1 MNESVVLKRF
11 KAVLK
16 SPMLQMNLLA
26 ALTGTCAAV
35 LTWVFISLTKGIQGI
50 FYGDSFIQNSLIDSG
65 NEWKII
71 FIPALGGLVAGL
83 IIEYWSKDAKG
94 AGVPLVMEAVAFK
107 QARLSAK
114 KAVAK
119 CFAAAACI
127 GTGMSL
133 GRVGPMVVI
142 SSTVGS
148 EIGQRTGKTVDETR
162 TLVGCGAASA
172 ITAAFNAP
180 LGGVLFAIE
189 LILAELRTRSFIP
202 IVVAVV
208 IATIVGR
215 ELTGDLAAFD
225 NIPKYPLGSPT
236 EYPLYIVL
244 GLVTGLAAAGFI
256 KLLNWVETNIEKIDI
271 IPVFI
276 RTSLG
281 GLCVGLIAL
290 SFPHILGNGFGVT
303 SDLISLDYDE
313 GGNMALGSSFPVN
326 LDMASGVTSLLIF
339 VISIMLLKIIATSV
353 SIGSGGSGGIF
364 TPSLFIGAALGA
376 ALGLVLND
384 MGMVDHPGAFALV
397 GMAAFVAS
405 TTRATLTA
413 IILLFEM
420 TATYEIILPL
430 MLSCVVADAVCYGVS
445 EHSCYTAKLARRGI
459 SIDLESEQDL
469 MGMIKVE
476 DAMTKDVMTI
486 TPERPLEAAFQII
499 EDTGHMSLPVVNDKG
514 ELSGIITWAD
524 IHIAA
529 LRHERHLT
537 VGDYC
542 VTDLITVTPKE
553 NLAQA
558 LDSLGSREISH
569 LPVVDK
575 TNQKKLIGIIT
586 KGDIVKAYNRQR
598 FMRKQMSWQEEF

>member
-1 MNESVVLKRF
+1 MNESEALKRF
-11 KAVLK
+11 RAVLK
-16 SPMLQMNLLA
+16 SQMLQMNLLA

-35 LTWVFISLTKGIQGI
+35 LTWVFISMSKGIQGI
-50 FYGDSFIQNSLIDSG
+50 FYGDSFIQNSLIGSES
-65 NEWKII
+65 EWKII

-94 AGVPLVMEAVAFK
+94 VGVPLVMEAVTFK

-202 IVVAVV
+202 IVVAAV
-208 IATIVGR
+208 IATTVGR
-215 ELTGDLAAFD
+215 GLTGDVAAFD
-225 NIPKYPLGSPT
+225 SIPKYPVGDAA

-244 GLVTGLAAAGFI
+244 GIVTGLAAAAFI

-271 IPVFI
+271 IPVPF
-276 RTSLG
+276 RTCLG

-290 SFPHILGNGFGVT
+290 SFPHILGNGFDVT

-313 GGNMALGSSFPVN
+313 EGNMAMGNSFPVN
-326 LDMASGVTSLLIF
+326 LDMASGITSLLIF
-339 VISIMLLKIIATSV
+339 VISIMLLKIIATSI

-384 MGMVDHPGAFALV
+384 IGMVDHPGAFALV

-413 IILLFEM
+413 IVLLFEM

-430 MLSCVVADAVCYGVS
+430 MLSCVVADAVCYVVS
-445 EHSCYTAKLARRGI
+445 KHSCYTAKLARRGI
-459 SIDLESEQDL
+459 NIDLGAEQDL
-469 MGMIKVE
+469 MRMIKVE
-476 DAMTKDVMTI
+476 DVMTEDVMTI
-486 TPERPLEAAFQII
+486 TPERPLELALQII

-514 ELSGIITWAD
+514 ELDGIITWAD
-524 IHIAA
+524 LHVAT

-542 VTDLITVTPKE
+542 VTDLITITPKE

-558 LDSLGSREISH
+558 LDSLGYREISH

-575 TNQKKLIGIIT
+575 TNRKKLVGIIT

-598 FMRKQMSWQEEF
+598 FLRKQMSWQEEF

>member
-1 MNESVVLKRF
+1 MNESEVLNRF

-35 LTWVFISLTKGIQGI
+35 LTWVFISLSKGIQGI

-313 GGNMALGSSFPVN
+313 GGNMVLGSSFPVN
-326 LDMASGVTSLLIF
+326 LDMASGITSLLIF

-469 MGMIKVE
+469 MRMIKVE

-524 IHIAA
+524 IHIAT

-558 LDSLGSREISH
+558 LESLGYREISH

-598 FMRKQMSWQEEF
+598 TLRKQMSWQEKN

>member
-1 MNESVVLKRF
+1 MNVSEALKRF
-11 KAVLK
+11 NAVLK
-16 SPMLQMNLLA
+16 SQMLQMNLLA

-35 LTWVFISLTKGIQGI
+35 LTWVFISMSKGIQGI
-50 FYGDSFIQNSLIDSG
+50 FYGDSFIQNSLIGSES
-65 NEWKII
+65 EWKII

-94 AGVPLVMEAVAFK
+94 VGVPLVMEAVSFK

-114 KAVAK
+114 KAIAK

-202 IVVAVV
+202 IVVAAV
-208 IATIVGR
+208 IATTVGR
-215 ELTGDLAAFD
+215 GLTGDVAAFD
-225 NIPKYPLGSPT
+225 SIPKYPVGDAS

-244 GLVTGLAAAGFI
+244 GIVTGLAAAAFI

-271 IPVFI
+271 IPVPF
-276 RTSLG
+276 RTCLG

-290 SFPHILGNGFGVT
+290 SFPHILGNGFDVT

-313 GGNMALGSSFPVN
+313 EGNMAMGNSFPVN
-326 LDMASGVTSLLIF
+326 LDMASGITSLLIF
-339 VISIMLLKIIATSV
+339 VISIMLLKIIATSI

-384 MGMVDHPGAFALV
+384 IGMVDHPGAFALV

-413 IILLFEM
+413 IVLLFEM

-430 MLSCVVADAVCYGVS
+430 MLSCVVADAVCYVVS
-445 EHSCYTAKLARRGI
+445 KHSCYTAKLARRGI
-459 SIDLESEQDL
+459 NIDLGAEQDL
-469 MGMIKVE
+469 MRMIKVE
-476 DAMTKDVMTI
+476 DVMTEDVMTI
-486 TPERPLEAAFQII
+486 TPERPLELALQII

-514 ELSGIITWAD
+514 ELDGIITWAD
-524 IHIAA
+524 LHVAT

-542 VTDLITVTPKE
+542 VTDLITITPKE

-558 LDSLGSREISH
+558 LDSLGYREISH

-575 TNQKKLIGIIT
+575 ANRKKLVGIIT

-598 FMRKQMSWQEEF
+598 FLRKQMSWQEEF

>member
-1 MNESVVLKRF
+1 MNESKVLNRF

-35 LTWVFISLTKGIQGI
+35 LTWVFISLSKGIQGI

-208 IATIVGR
+208 VATIVGR
-215 ELTGDLAAFD
+215 ELTGNLAAFD

-313 GGNMALGSSFPVN
+313 GGNMVLGSSFPVN
-326 LDMASGVTSLLIF
+326 LDMASGITSLLIF

-469 MGMIKVE
+469 MRMIKVE

-486 TPERPLEAAFQII
+486 TSERPLEVAFQII

-524 IHIAA
+524 IHIAT

-558 LDSLGSREISH
+558 LDSLGYREISH

-598 FMRKQMSWQEEF
+598 TLRKQMSWQEKN

>member
-1 MNESVVLKRF
+1 MNESKVLNRF

-35 LTWVFISLTKGIQGI
+35 LTWVFISLSKGIQGI

-313 GGNMALGSSFPVN
+313 GGNMVLGSSFPVN
-326 LDMASGVTSLLIF
+326 LDMASGITSLLIF

-469 MGMIKVE
+469 MRMIKVE

-486 TPERPLEAAFQII
+486 TSERPLEVAFQII

-524 IHIAA
+524 IHIAT

-558 LDSLGSREISH
+558 LDSLGYREISH

-598 FMRKQMSWQEEF
+598 TLRKQMSWQEKI

>member
-1 MNESVVLKRF
+1 MNESETLKRF
-11 KAVLK
+11 KTILK

-26 ALTGTCAAV
+26 ALIGTCAAV
-35 LTWVFISLTKGIQGI
+35 LTWVFISMSKGIQGV
-50 FYGDSFIQNSLIDSG
+50 FYGDSFIQNSFVDSE
-65 NEWKII
+65 NEWMII

-119 CFAAAACI
+119 FFAAAACI

-162 TLVGCGAASA
+162 TLVGCGAAGA

-202 IVVAVV
+202 IVVAAV
-208 IATIVGR
+208 IATTVGR
-215 ELTGDLAAFD
+215 GLTGDVAAFD
-225 NIPKYPLGSPT
+225 SIPKYPLGSPT

-256 KLLNWVETNIEKIDI
+256 KLLNWVETNIEKIDL
-271 IPVFI
+271 IPVPF
-276 RTSLG
+276 RTCLG
-281 GLCVGLIAL
+281 GLCVGVIAL
-290 SFPHILGNGFGVT
+290 SFPHVLGNGFGVT

-313 GGNMALGSSFPVN
+313 GGNMDLGNSF
-326 LDMASGVTSLLIF
+326 LGIDMASGITSLLIF

-376 ALGLVLND
+376 TLGLVLND

-413 IILLFEM
+413 IVLLFEM

-430 MLSCVVADAVCYGVS
+430 MLSCVVADAVCYVVS

-459 SIDLESEQDL
+459 NIDLGSDQDL
-469 MGMIKVE
+469 MRMIKVE

-486 TPERPLEAAFQII
+486 TPERPLEAALQII
-499 EDTGHMSLPVVNDKG
+499 EDTGHMGLPVVNDKG
-514 ELSGIITWAD
+514 DLGGIITWAD

-537 VGDYC
+537 VGDYY
-542 VTDLITVTPKE
+542 VTDLITITPKE

-558 LDSLGSREISH
+558 LDSLGYREISH

-575 TNQKKLIGIIT
+575 TNPKKLVGIIT
-586 KGDIVKAYNRQR
+586 KGDIIKAYNRQR
-598 FMRKQMSWQEEF
+598 FLRKQMSWQE

>member
-271 IPVFI
+271 IPVPF
-276 RTSLG
+276 RTCLG

-313 GGNMALGSSFPVN
+313 GGNMVLGSSFPVN

-469 MGMIKVE
+469 MRMIKVE

-486 TPERPLEAAFQII
+486 TPERPLEVAFQII

-537 VGDYC
+537 VGDYY

-575 TNQKKLIGIIT
+575 TNQKKLVGIIT
-586 KGDIVKAYNRQR
+586 KGDIIKAYNRQR

>member
-1 MNESVVLKRF
+1 MNRF

-35 LTWVFISLTKGIQGI
+35 LTWVFISMSKGIQGI

-119 CFAAAACI
+119 FFAAAACI

-215 ELTGDLAAFD
+215 ELMGDLAAFD

-271 IPVFI
+271 IPVPI
-276 RTSLG
+276 RTCLG

-313 GGNMALGSSFPVN
+313 GGNMVLGSSFPGS
-326 LDMASGVTSLLIF
+326 LDMVSGVTSLLIF

-413 IILLFEM
+413 IVLLFEM

-430 MLSCVVADAVCYGVS
+430 MLSCVVADAVCYVVS

-459 SIDLESEQDL
+459 NIDLGSEQDL
-469 MGMIKVE
+469 MRMIKVE
-476 DAMTKDVMTI
+476 DAMTEDVMTI
-486 TPERPLEAAFQII
+486 TPERPLEVALQII
-499 EDTGHMSLPVVNDKG
+499 EDTGHMGLPVVNDKG
-514 ELSGIITWAD
+514 ELGGIITWAD

-537 VGDYC
+537 VGDYY
-542 VTDLITVTPKE
+542 VTDLITITPKE

-558 LDSLGSREISH
+558 LDSLGYREISH

-575 TNQKKLIGIIT
+575 TNQKKLVGIIT
-586 KGDIVKAYNRQR
+586 KGDIIKAYNRQR
-598 FMRKQMSWQEEF
+598 FMRKQMSWQE

>member
-1 MNESVVLKRF
+1 MNESKVLNRF

-35 LTWVFISLTKGIQGI
+35 LTWVFISLSKGIQGI

-208 IATIVGR
+208 VATIVGR

-313 GGNMALGSSFPVN
+313 GGNMVLGSSFPVN
-326 LDMASGVTSLLIF
+326 LDMASGITSLLIF

-469 MGMIKVE
+469 MRMIKVE

-486 TPERPLEAAFQII
+486 TSERPLEVAFQII

-524 IHIAA
+524 IHIAT

-558 LDSLGSREISH
+558 LDSLGYREISH

-598 FMRKQMSWQEEF
+598 TLRKQMSWQEKN

>member
-1 MNESVVLKRF
+1 MNESKVLNRF

-35 LTWVFISLTKGIQGI
+35 LTWVFISLSKGIQGI

-119 CFAAAACI
+119 FFAAAACI

-215 ELTGDLAAFD
+215 ELMGDLAAFD

-313 GGNMALGSSFPVN
+313 GGNMVLGSSFPVN
-326 LDMASGVTSLLIF
+326 LDMASGITSLLIF

-430 MLSCVVADAVCYGVS
+430 MLSCVVADAVCYVVS

-459 SIDLESEQDL
+459 NIDLGSEQDL
-469 MGMIKVE
+469 MRMIKVE

-486 TPERPLEAAFQII
+486 TPERPLEVALQII
-499 EDTGHMSLPVVNDKG
+499 EDTGHMGLPVVNDKG

-524 IHIAA
+524 IHIAT

-558 LDSLGSREISH
+558 LDSLGYREISH

-598 FMRKQMSWQEEF
+598 TMRKQMSWQEKI

>member
-1 MNESVVLKRF
+1 MNRF

-35 LTWVFISLTKGIQGI
+35 LTWVFISLSKGIQGI

-119 CFAAAACI
+119 FFAAAACI

-215 ELTGDLAAFD
+215 ELMGDLAAFD

-313 GGNMALGSSFPVN
+313 GGNMVLGSSFPGS
-326 LDMASGVTSLLIF
+326 LDMASGITSLLIF

-413 IILLFEM
+413 IVLLFEM

-430 MLSCVVADAVCYGVS
+430 MLSCVVADAVCYVVS

-459 SIDLESEQDL
+459 NIDLGSEQDL
-469 MGMIKVE
+469 MRMIKVE

-486 TPERPLEAAFQII
+486 TPERPLEVALQII
-499 EDTGHMSLPVVNDKG
+499 EDTGHMGLPVVNDKG
-514 ELSGIITWAD
+514 ELGGIITWAD

-537 VGDYC
+537 VGDYY
-542 VTDLITVTPKE
+542 VTDLITITPKE

-558 LDSLGSREISH
+558 LDSLGYREISH

-586 KGDIVKAYNRQR
+586 KGDIIKAYNRQR
-598 FMRKQMSWQEEF
+598 FMRKQMSWQE

>member
-1 MNESVVLKRF
+1 MNESETLKRF

-35 LTWVFISLTKGIQGI
+35 LTWVFISMSKGIQGI
-50 FYGDSFIQNSLIDSG
+50 FYGDSFIQNSLIGSES
-65 NEWKII
+65 EWKII

-94 AGVPLVMEAVAFK
+94 VGVPLVMEAVTFK

-202 IVVAVV
+202 IVVAAV
-208 IATIVGR
+208 IATTVGR
-215 ELTGDLAAFD
+215 GLTGDVAAFD
-225 NIPKYPLGSPT
+225 SIPKYPVGDAA

-244 GLVTGLAAAGFI
+244 GIVTGLAAAAFI

-271 IPVFI
+271 IPVPF
-276 RTSLG
+276 RTCLG

-290 SFPHILGNGFGVT
+290 SFPHILGNGFDVT

-313 GGNMALGSSFPVN
+313 EGNMAMGNSFPVN
-326 LDMASGVTSLLIF
+326 LDMASGITSLLIF
-339 VISIMLLKIIATSV
+339 VISIMLLKIIATSI

-376 ALGLVLND
+376 ALGLALND

-413 IILLFEM
+413 IVLLFEM

-430 MLSCVVADAVCYGVS
+430 MLSCVVADAVCYVVS
-445 EHSCYTAKLARRGI
+445 KHSCYTAKLARRGI
-459 SIDLESEQDL
+459 NIDLGAEQDL
-469 MGMIKVE
+469 MRMIKVE
-476 DAMTKDVMTI
+476 DVMTEDVMTI
-486 TPERPLEAAFQII
+486 TPERPLELALQII

-514 ELSGIITWAD
+514 ELDGIITWAD
-524 IHIAA
+524 LHVAT

-542 VTDLITVTPKE
+542 VTDLITITPKE

-558 LDSLGSREISH
+558 LDSLGYREISH

-575 TNQKKLIGIIT
+575 TNRKKLVGIIT

-598 FMRKQMSWQEEF
+598 FLRKQMSWQEEF

>member
-1 MNESVVLKRF
+1 MNRF

-35 LTWVFISLTKGIQGI
+35 LTWVFISLSKGIQGI

-208 IATIVGR
+208 VATIVGR

-313 GGNMALGSSFPVN
+313 GGNMVLGSSFPVN
-326 LDMASGVTSLLIF
+326 LDMASGITSLLIF

-430 MLSCVVADAVCYGVS
+430 MLSCVVADAVCYVVS

-459 SIDLESEQDL
+459 NIDLGSEQDL
-469 MGMIKVE
+469 MRMIKVE

-486 TPERPLEAAFQII
+486 TSERPLEVAFQII
-499 EDTGHMSLPVVNDKG
+499 EDTGHMGLPVVNDKG

-524 IHIAA
+524 IHIAT

-558 LDSLGSREISH
+558 LDSLGYREISH

-598 FMRKQMSWQEEF
+598 TLRKQMSWQEKN

>member
-1 MNESVVLKRF
+1 MNESKVLNRF

-16 SPMLQMNLLA
+16 SPMLQMSLLA

-35 LTWVFISLTKGIQGI
+35 LTWVFISLSKGIQGI

-119 CFAAAACI
+119 FFAAAACI

-215 ELTGDLAAFD
+215 ELTGNLAAFD

-244 GLVTGLAAAGFI
+244 GLGTGLAAAGFI

-313 GGNMALGSSFPVN
+313 GGNMVLGSSFPGS
-326 LDMASGVTSLLIF
+326 LDMASGITSLLIF

-397 GMAAFVAS
+397 GMAAFVAA

-420 TATYEIILPL
+420 TATYDIILPL
-430 MLSCVVADAVCYGVS
+430 MLSCVVADAVCYVVS
-445 EHSCYTAKLARRGI
+445 EHSYYTSKLARRGI
-459 SIDLESEQDL
+459 NIDLGSEQDL
-469 MGMIKVE
+469 MRMIRVE
-476 DAMTKDVMTI
+476 DAMTENVMTI
-486 TPERPLEAAFQII
+486 TSEKPLEVALQII
-499 EDTGHMSLPVVNDKG
+499 EDTGHMSLPVVNDNG

-524 IHIAA
+524 IHSAA

-542 VTDLITVTPKE
+542 VRDLITVTPKE

-558 LDSLGSREISH
+558 LDSLGYREISH

-575 TNQKKLIGIIT
+575 ANRKKLIGIIT

-598 FMRKQMSWQEEF
+598 FLRKQKSWQEEF

>member
-1 MNESVVLKRF
+1 MNRF

-35 LTWVFISLTKGIQGI
+35 LTWVFISLSKGIQGI

-119 CFAAAACI
+119 FFAAAACI

-215 ELTGDLAAFD
+215 ELMGDLAAFD

-313 GGNMALGSSFPVN
+313 GGNMVLGSSFPGS
-326 LDMASGVTSLLIF
+326 LDMASGITSLLIF

-430 MLSCVVADAVCYGVS
+430 MLSCVVADAVCYVVS

-459 SIDLESEQDL
+459 NIDLGSEQDL
-469 MGMIKVE
+469 MRMIKVE

-486 TPERPLEAAFQII
+486 TSERPLEVAFQII

-524 IHIAA
+524 IHIAT

-558 LDSLGSREISH
+558 LDSLGYREISH

-598 FMRKQMSWQEEF
+598 TMRKQMSWQEKI

>member
-1 MNESVVLKRF
+1 MNESEALERLE
-11 KAVLK
+11 AVFK

-35 LTWVFISLTKGIQGI
+35 LTWVFISMSKGIQGI
-50 FYGDSFIQNSLIDSG
+50 FYGDSFIHNSLVGSG
-65 NEWKII
+65 DEWKII
-71 FIPALGGLVAGL
+71 FIPALGGLLAGL
-83 IIEYWSKDAKG
+83 IIEYWSKEAKG
-94 AGVPLVMEAVAFK
+94 AGVPLVMEAVTFK

-114 KAVAK
+114 KAIAK
-119 CFAAAACI
+119 CFAAATCI

-202 IVVAVV
+202 IVVAAV
-208 IATIVGR
+208 IATTVGR
-215 ELTGDLAAFD
+215 GLTGDVAAFD
-225 NIPKYPLGSPT
+225 SIPKYSLGSPS
-236 EYPLYIVL
+236 EYPFYIVL
-244 GLVTGLAAAGFI
+244 GLITGFAAAIFI
-256 KLLNWVETNIEKIDI
+256 RLLNLVETNIEKMEAV
-271 IPVFI
+271 PVPF
-276 RTSLG
+276 RTCLG

-290 SFPHILGNGFGVT
+290 SFPHVLGNGFGVT
-303 SDLISLDYDE
+303 SDLISLDANGE
-313 GGNMALGSSFPVN
+313 GGLVMGDSFPENMNVG
-326 LDMASGVTSLLIF
+326 SGVSSLLIF
-339 VISIMLLKIIATSV
+339 VLSIMILKIIATSI

-384 MGMVDHPGAFALV
+384 MGIVEHPGAFALV

-413 IILLFEM
+413 IVLLFEM

-430 MLSCVVADAVCYGVS
+430 MLSCVVADAVCFVAS

-459 SIDLESEQDL
+459 NIDLGAEQDL
-469 MGMIKVE
+469 MRMIKVE
-476 DAMTKDVMTI
+476 EAMTEEVMTI
-486 TPERPLEAAFQII
+486 TPERPLEVALQII
-499 EDTGHMSLPVVNDKG
+499 EDTGHMSLPVVNEKED
-514 ELSGIITWAD
+514 LHGIITWSD
-524 IHIAA
+524 IHVAA
-529 LRHERHLT
+529 LRHERHMT

-542 VTDLITVTPKE
+542 VTDLITVTPKQ

-558 LDSLGSREISH
+558 LDALGYRDIGH

-575 TNQKKLIGIIT
+575 SDPKKLIGIIT
-586 KGDIVKAYNRQR
+586 KGDIIKAYNRQR
-598 FMRKQMSWQEEF
+598 FLRKQMSWQE

>member
-1 MNESVVLKRF
+1 MKRF
-11 KAVLK
+11 KTTLR

-26 ALTGTCAAV
+26 AITGTCAAV
-35 LTWVFISLTKGIQGI
+35 LTWIFISMSNGIQGI
-50 FYGDSFIQNSLIDSG
+50 FYGDSFIRNSLVGSE
-65 NEWKII
+65 NEWRII
-71 FIPALGGLVAGL
+71 FIPALGGLIAGL

-94 AGVPLVMEAVAFK
+94 AGVPLVMEAVTFK

-114 KAVAK
+114 KAIAK
-119 CFAAAACI
+119 CFAAATCI

-142 SSTVGS
+142 SSTIGS

-202 IVVAVV
+202 IVVAAV
-208 IATIVGR
+208 IATTVGR
-215 ELTGDLAAFD
+215 GLTGDVAAFD
-225 NIPKYPLGSPT
+225 SIPKYTLSSPS
-236 EYPLYIVL
+236 EYPFYIIL
-244 GLVTGLAAAGFI
+244 GLITGFAAAAFI
-256 KLLNWVETNIEKIDI
+256 KLLNWVETNIEKIGM
-271 IPVFI
+271 IPVPL
-276 RTSLG
+276 RTCLG

-290 SFPHILGNGFGVT
+290 SFPHVLGNGFDVT
-303 SDLISLDYDE
+303 SDLISLDSDE
-313 GGNMALGSSFPVN
+313 SGSLILGNSFLDINMAP
-326 LDMASGVTSLLIF
+326 GVTSLLLFI
-339 VISIMLLKIIATSV
+339 ISIMLLKIIATSI

-384 MGMVDHPGAFALV
+384 MGIVDHPGAFALV

-413 IILLFEM
+413 IVLLFEM

-430 MLSCVVADAVCYGVS
+430 MLSCVVADAVCYGLS
-445 EHSCYTAKLARRGI
+445 EHSCYTSKLARRGI
-459 SIDLESEQDL
+459 NIDLGAEQDL
-469 MGMIKVE
+469 MRMIKVE
-476 DAMTKDVMTI
+476 DAMTEEVMTI
-486 TPERPLEAAFQII
+486 TSERPLEVALQII
-499 EDTGHMSLPVVNDKG
+499 EDTGHMSLPVVNDKN

-542 VTDLITVTPKE
+542 VTDLITVTPKDS
-553 NLAQA
+553 LAQA
-558 LDSLGSREISH
+558 LDSLGYREISH

-575 TNQKKLIGIIT
+575 SNRLKLLGIIT
-586 KGDIVKAYNRQR
+586 KGDIIKAYNRQKIL
-598 FMRKQMSWQEEF
+598 RKQMSWQEEF

>member
-1 MNESVVLKRF
+1 MNESKVLNRF

-271 IPVFI
+271 IPVPF
-276 RTSLG
+276 RTCLG

-290 SFPHILGNGFGVT
+290 SFPQVLGNGFGVT

-326 LDMASGVTSLLIF
+326 LDMASGVASLLIF

-469 MGMIKVE
+469 MRMIKVE

-486 TPERPLEAAFQII
+486 TPERPLEVAFQII

-537 VGDYC
+537 VGDYY

-575 TNQKKLIGIIT
+575 TNQKKLVGIIT
-586 KGDIVKAYNRQR
+586 KGDIIKAYNRQR

>member
-1 MNESVVLKRF
+1 MNGSEVLKRF

-208 IATIVGR
+208 VATIVGR
-215 ELTGDLAAFD
+215 ELTGNLAAFD

-271 IPVFI
+271 IPVPF
-276 RTSLG
+276 RTCLG

-290 SFPHILGNGFGVT
+290 SFPQVLGNGFGVT

-469 MGMIKVE
+469 MRMIKVE

-486 TPERPLEAAFQII
+486 TSERPLEVAFQII

-537 VGDYC
+537 VGDYY

-575 TNQKKLIGIIT
+575 TNQKKLVGIIT
-586 KGDIVKAYNRQR
+586 KGDIIKAYNRQR
-598 FMRKQMSWQEEF
+598 FMRKQMSWQKEF

>member
-1 MNESVVLKRF
+1 MNESEALERLE
-11 KAVLK
+11 AVFK

-35 LTWVFISLTKGIQGI
+35 LTWVFISMSKGIQGI
-50 FYGDSFIQNSLIDSG
+50 FYGDSFIHNSLVDSG
-65 NEWKII
+65 DEWKII
-71 FIPALGGLVAGL
+71 FIPALGGLLAGL
-83 IIEYWSKDAKG
+83 IIEYWSKEAKG
-94 AGVPLVMEAVAFK
+94 AGVPLVMEAVTFK

-114 KAVAK
+114 KAIAK
-119 CFAAAACI
+119 CFAAATCI

-202 IVVAVV
+202 IVVAAV
-208 IATIVGR
+208 IATTVGR
-215 ELTGDLAAFD
+215 GLTGDVAAFD
-225 NIPKYPLGSPT
+225 SIPKYSLGSPS
-236 EYPLYIVL
+236 EYPFYIVL
-244 GLVTGLAAAGFI
+244 GLITGFAAAIFI
-256 KLLNWVETNIEKIDI
+256 RLLNLVETNIEKMEAV
-271 IPVFI
+271 PVPF
-276 RTSLG
+276 RTCLG

-290 SFPHILGNGFGVT
+290 SFPHVLGNGFGVT
-303 SDLISLDYDE
+303 SDLISLDANGE
-313 GGNMALGSSFPVN
+313 GGLVMGDSFPENMNVG
-326 LDMASGVTSLLIF
+326 SGVSSLLIF
-339 VISIMLLKIIATSV
+339 VLSIMILKIIATSI

-384 MGMVDHPGAFALV
+384 MGIVEHPGAFALV

-413 IILLFEM
+413 IVLLFEM

-430 MLSCVVADAVCYGVS
+430 MLSCVVADAACFVAS

-459 SIDLESEQDL
+459 NIDLGAEQDL
-469 MGMIKVE
+469 MRMIKVE
-476 DAMTKDVMTI
+476 EAMTEEVMTI
-486 TPERPLEAAFQII
+486 TPERPLEAALQII
-499 EDTGHMSLPVVNDKG
+499 EDTGHMSLPVVNEKED
-514 ELSGIITWAD
+514 LHGIITWSD
-524 IHIAA
+524 IHVAA
-529 LRHERHLT
+529 LRHERHMT

-542 VTDLITVTPKE
+542 VTDLITVTPKQ

-558 LDSLGSREISH
+558 LDALGYRDIGH

-575 TNQKKLIGIIT
+575 SDPKKLIGIIT
-586 KGDIVKAYNRQR
+586 KGDIIKAYNRQR
-598 FMRKQMSWQEEF
+598 FLRKQMSWQE

>member
-1 MNESVVLKRF
+1 MNESEVLKRF

-271 IPVFI
+271 IPVPF
-276 RTSLG
+276 RTCLG

-290 SFPHILGNGFGVT
+290 SFPQVLGNGFGVT

-469 MGMIKVE
+469 MRMIKVE

-486 TPERPLEAAFQII
+486 TAERPLEAAFQII

-575 TNQKKLIGIIT
+575 TNQKKLVGIIT
-586 KGDIVKAYNRQR
+586 KGDIIKAYNRQR

>member
-1 MNESVVLKRF
+1 MNRF

-35 LTWVFISLTKGIQGI
+35 LTWVFISLSKGIQGI

-119 CFAAAACI
+119 FFAAAACI

-215 ELTGDLAAFD
+215 ELMGDLAAFD

-313 GGNMALGSSFPVN
+313 GGNMVLGSSFPGS
-326 LDMASGVTSLLIF
+326 LDMASGITSLLIF
-339 VISIMLLKIIATSV
+339 IISIMLLKIIATSV

-413 IILLFEM
+413 IVLLFEM

-430 MLSCVVADAVCYGVS
+430 MLSCVVADAVCYVVS

-459 SIDLESEQDL
+459 NIDLGSEQDL
-469 MGMIKVE
+469 MRMIKVE

-486 TPERPLEAAFQII
+486 TPERPLEVALQII
-499 EDTGHMSLPVVNDKG
+499 EDTGHMGLPVVNDKG

-524 IHIAA
+524 IHIAT

-558 LDSLGSREISH
+558 LDSLGYREISH

-575 TNQKKLIGIIT
+575 TNQKKLVGIIT
-586 KGDIVKAYNRQR
+586 KGDIIKAYNRQR
-598 FMRKQMSWQEEF
+598 FMRKQMSWQE

>member
-1 MNESVVLKRF
+1 MNEFGAVKRF

-35 LTWVFISLTKGIQGI
+35 LTWVFISMSKGIQGI
-50 FYGDSFIQNSLIDSG
+50 FYGDSFIHNSLVDSE
-65 NEWKII
+65 NEWMII

-94 AGVPLVMEAVAFK
+94 VGVPLVMEAVAFK

-114 KAVAK
+114 KAIAK

-202 IVVAVV
+202 IVVAAV
-208 IATIVGR
+208 IATTVGR
-215 ELTGDLAAFD
+215 GLTGDVAAFD
-225 NIPKYPLGSPT
+225 SIPKYPVGSPT
-236 EYPLYIVL
+236 EYPLYIIL
-244 GLVTGLAAAGFI
+244 GIVTGLAAAAFI
-256 KLLNWVETNIEKIDI
+256 KLLNWVEINIEKVDI
-271 IPVFI
+271 IPVPL
-276 RTSLG
+276 RTCLG

-313 GGNMALGSSFPVN
+313 GGSMALGNSFPVN
-326 LDMASGVTSLLIF
+326 LDMASGITSLLIF
-339 VISIMLLKIIATSV
+339 IISIMLLKIIATSI

-376 ALGLVLND
+376 ALGLVLSD

-420 TATYEIILPL
+420 TATYDIILPL
-430 MLSCVVADAVCYGVS
+430 MLSCVVADAVCYVVS
-445 EHSCYTAKLARRGI
+445 KHSCYTAKLAQRGI
-459 SIDLESEQDL
+459 NIDLGAEQDL
-469 MGMIKVE
+469 MRMIKVE
-476 DAMTKDVMTI
+476 DVMTEDVMTI
-486 TPERPLEAAFQII
+486 TPERPLEVALQII

-514 ELSGIITWAD
+514 ELGGIITWAD

-542 VTDLITVTPKE
+542 VTDLITITPKE
-553 NLAQA
+553 NLSQA
-558 LDSLGSREISH
+558 LDSLGYREISH

-575 TNQKKLIGIIT
+575 TDHKKLVGIIT

-598 FMRKQMSWQEEF
+598 TLRKQMSWQEEF

>member
-1 MNESVVLKRF
+1 MNESKVLNRF

-35 LTWVFISLTKGIQGI
+35 LTWVFISLSKGIQGI

-215 ELTGDLAAFD
+215 ELMGDLAAFD

-313 GGNMALGSSFPVN
+313 GGNMVLGSSFPVN
-326 LDMASGVTSLLIF
+326 LDMASGITSLLIF

-469 MGMIKVE
+469 MRMIKVE

-486 TPERPLEAAFQII
+486 TSERPLEVAFQII

-524 IHIAA
+524 IHIAT

-558 LDSLGSREISH
+558 LDSLGYREISH

-598 FMRKQMSWQEEF
+598 TLRKQMSWQEKN

>member
-1 MNESVVLKRF
+1 MNEFEALKRF
-11 KAVLK
+11 RAVLK
-16 SPMLQMNLLA
+16 SQMLQMNLLA

-35 LTWVFISLTKGIQGI
+35 LTWVFISMSKGIQGI
-50 FYGDSFIQNSLIDSG
+50 FYGDSFIQNSLIGSES
-65 NEWKII
+65 EWKII

-94 AGVPLVMEAVAFK
+94 VGVPLVMEAVSFK

-114 KAVAK
+114 KAIAK

-202 IVVAVV
+202 IVVAAV
-208 IATIVGR
+208 IATTVGR
-215 ELTGDLAAFD
+215 GLTGDVAAFD
-225 NIPKYPLGSPT
+225 SIPKYPVGDAA

-244 GLVTGLAAAGFI
+244 GIVTGLAAAAFI
-256 KLLNWVETNIEKIDI
+256 KLLNWVETNIEKIAI
-271 IPVFI
+271 IPVPF
-276 RTSLG
+276 RTCLG

-290 SFPHILGNGFGVT
+290 SFPHILGNGFDVT

-313 GGNMALGSSFPVN
+313 EGNMALGNSFPVN
-326 LDMASGVTSLLIF
+326 LDMASGITSLLIF
-339 VISIMLLKIIATSV
+339 VISIMLLKIIATSI

-384 MGMVDHPGAFALV
+384 IGMVDHPGAFALV

-413 IILLFEM
+413 I
-420 TATYEIILPL
+420 
-430 MLSCVVADAVCYGVS
+430 AVS
-445 EHSCYTAKLARRGI
+445 YT
-459 SIDLESEQDL
+459 
-469 MGMIKVE
+469 
-476 DAMTKDVMTI
+476 
-486 TPERPLEAAFQII
+486 
-499 EDTGHMSLPVVNDKG
+499 
-514 ELSGIITWAD
+514 
-524 IHIAA
+524 
-529 LRHERHLT
+529 HLT
-537 VGDYC
+537 
-542 VTDLITVTPKE
+542 
-553 NLAQA
+553 
-558 LDSLGSREISH
+558 
-569 LPVVDK
+569 LP
-575 TNQKKLIGIIT
+575 T
-586 KGDIVKAYNRQR
+586 KA
-598 FMRKQMSWQEEF
+598 

>member
-1 MNESVVLKRF
+1 MNRF

-35 LTWVFISLTKGIQGI
+35 LTWVFISLSKGIQGI

-119 CFAAAACI
+119 FFAAAACI

-215 ELTGDLAAFD
+215 ELMGDLAAFD

-313 GGNMALGSSFPVN
+313 GGNMVLGSSFPGS
-326 LDMASGVTSLLIF
+326 LDMASGITSLLIF

-430 MLSCVVADAVCYGVS
+430 MLSCVVADAVCYVVS

-459 SIDLESEQDL
+459 NIDLGSEQDL
-469 MGMIKVE
+469 MRMIKVE
-476 DAMTKDVMTI
+476 DAMTKDVITI
-486 TPERPLEAAFQII
+486 TPERPLEVALQII
-499 EDTGHMSLPVVNDKG
+499 EDTGHMGLPVVNDKG

-524 IHIAA
+524 IHIAT

-558 LDSLGSREISH
+558 LDSLGYREISH

-598 FMRKQMSWQEEF
+598 TMRKQMSWQEKI

>member
-1 MNESVVLKRF
+1 MNRF

-35 LTWVFISLTKGIQGI
+35 LTWVFISLSKGIQGI

-119 CFAAAACI
+119 FFAAAACI

-215 ELTGDLAAFD
+215 ELMGDLAAFD

-313 GGNMALGSSFPVN
+313 GGNMVLGSSFPGS
-326 LDMASGVTSLLIF
+326 LDMASGITSLLIF

-430 MLSCVVADAVCYGVS
+430 MLSCVVADAVCYVVS

-459 SIDLESEQDL
+459 NIDLGSEQDL
-469 MGMIKVE
+469 MRMIKVE

-486 TPERPLEAAFQII
+486 TPERPLEVALQII
-499 EDTGHMSLPVVNDKG
+499 EDTGHMGLPVVNDKG

-524 IHIAA
+524 IHIAT

-558 LDSLGSREISH
+558 LDSLGYREISH

-598 FMRKQMSWQEEF
+598 TMRKQMSWQEKI

>member
-35 LTWVFISLTKGIQGI
+35 LTWVFISMTKGIQGI

-215 ELTGDLAAFD
+215 GLTGDLAAFD

-271 IPVFI
+271 IPVPF
-276 RTSLG
+276 RTCLG

-290 SFPHILGNGFGVT
+290 SFPQVLGNGFGVT

-469 MGMIKVE
+469 MRMIKVE

-537 VGDYC
+537 VGDYYI
-542 VTDLITVTPKE
+542 TDLITVTPKE

-575 TNQKKLIGIIT
+575 TNQKKLVGIIT
-586 KGDIVKAYNRQR
+586 KGDIIKAYNRQR

>member
-1 MNESVVLKRF
+1 MNGSEALKRF
-11 KAVLK
+11 RAVLK
-16 SPMLQMNLLA
+16 SQMLQMNLLA

-35 LTWVFISLTKGIQGI
+35 LTWVFISMSKGIQGI
-50 FYGDSFIQNSLIDSG
+50 FYGDSFIQNSLIGSES
-65 NEWKII
+65 EWKII

-94 AGVPLVMEAVAFK
+94 VGVPLVMEAVTFK

-202 IVVAVV
+202 IVVAAV
-208 IATIVGR
+208 IATTVGR
-215 ELTGDLAAFD
+215 GLTGDVAAFD
-225 NIPKYPLGSPT
+225 SIPKYPVGDAT

-244 GLVTGLAAAGFI
+244 GIVTGLAAAAFI

-271 IPVFI
+271 IPVPF
-276 RTSLG
+276 RTCLG

-290 SFPHILGNGFGVT
+290 SFPHILGNGFDVT

-313 GGNMALGSSFPVN
+313 EGNMALGNSFPVN
-326 LDMASGVTSLLIF
+326 LDMASGITSLLIF
-339 VISIMLLKIIATSV
+339 VISIMLLKIIATSI

-384 MGMVDHPGAFALV
+384 IGMVDHPGAFALV

-413 IILLFEM
+413 IVLLFEM

-430 MLSCVVADAVCYGVS
+430 MLSCVVADAVCYVVS
-445 EHSCYTAKLARRGI
+445 KHSCYTAKLARRGI
-459 SIDLESEQDL
+459 NIDLGAEQDL
-469 MGMIKVE
+469 MRMIKVE
-476 DAMTKDVMTI
+476 DVMTEDVMTI
-486 TPERPLEAAFQII
+486 TPERPLELALQII

-514 ELSGIITWAD
+514 ELDGIITWAD
-524 IHIAA
+524 LHVAT

-542 VTDLITVTPKE
+542 VTDLITITPKE

-558 LDSLGSREISH
+558 LDSLGYREISH

-575 TNQKKLIGIIT
+575 ANRKKLVGIIT

-598 FMRKQMSWQEEF
+598 FLRKQMSWQEEF